1 MARQVKLAKLAQRA
15 ARGKKP
21 HTDGEAAKQ
30 VHDSKA
36 DAKTDGKTDDN
47 TDAKA
52 DGKSDAKTAGKT
64 DGKSSKS
71 NSVVR
76 N

>member
-1 MARQVKLAKLAQRA
+1 VKLAKLAHRV

-21 HTDGEAAKQ
+21 RTDGEAGEPKTAPNL
-30 VHDSKA
+30 
-36 DAKTDGKTDDN
+36 DAKPDT
-47 TDAKA
+47 
-52 DGKSDAKTAGKT
+52 KTAGKT

-71 NSVVR
+71 NAVVR